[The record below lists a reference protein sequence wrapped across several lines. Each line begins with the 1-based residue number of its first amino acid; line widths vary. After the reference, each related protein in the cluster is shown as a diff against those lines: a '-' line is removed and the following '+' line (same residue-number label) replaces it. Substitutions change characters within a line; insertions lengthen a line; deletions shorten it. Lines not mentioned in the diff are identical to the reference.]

1 MSRGVEVL
9 SGGVP
14 PSGTAQT
21 DGGRGKPL
29 PYDKSRT
36 ASVLRRGAPW
46 GSRQDTHQERWLG
59 KARRSSESAA
69 VKIFVYPGPA
79 GRIELR
85 KATQIL
91 RAGNI
96 AKPDRYASPVMGS
109 GERRL

>member
-14 PSGTAQT
+14 PSGTAPM

-46 GSRQDTHQERWLG
+46 GSRQDTHQERWLD
-59 KARRSSESAA
+59 KVRRSSESAV
-69 VKIFVYPGPA
+69 VKIFIYPGPV

-85 KATQIL
+85 KAT
-91 RAGNI
+91 
-96 AKPDRYASPVMGS
+96 
-109 GERRL
+109 

>member
-14 PSGTAQT
+14 PSGTAPM

-46 GSRQDTHQERWLG
+46 GSRQDTHQER
-59 KARRSSESAA
+59 
-69 VKIFVYPGPA
+69 
-79 GRIELR
+79 
-85 KATQIL
+85 
-91 RAGNI
+91 
-96 AKPDRYASPVMGS
+96 
-109 GERRL
+109 